1 MYLGVEATVNF
12 ATAAPLGVKRSSGS
26 FVRFPT
32 NVMFVSPAAIAI
44 PSFDSSRSV
53 SVIYL
58 SGADLLEYYNF
69 GAEHCLIEVELAVQ
83 LLH

>member
-32 NVMFVSPAAIAI
+32 NVMFVSPAAIF
-44 PSFDSSRSV
+44 SSSSRYV